1 MIGVPIFRIRTS
13 LYSAFGKMA
22 FQNNDVLLTFMT
34 LPLSELRS
42 YTLNTHILYPPFIAW
57 SKDSEKT
64 LLISGYVVF
73 V

>member
-1 MIGVPIFRIRTS
+1 MIGVPIFRIRTL

-42 YTLNTHILYPPFIAW
+42 YTLNTHILYPLFIAGN
-57 SKDSEKT
+57 KDSEK
-64 LLISGYVVF
+64 LY
-73 V
+73 

>member
-1 MIGVPIFRIRTS
+1 
-13 LYSAFGKMA
+13 MA

-64 LLISGYVVF
+64 FLISGYVVF